1 MKFTIDEKVSL
12 KHKLT
17 IPEVLA
23 ALSVRQAKNY
33 EEMMEN
39 LFNREILVQKGD
51 KTLITQHWSDVLD
64 EVICD
69 SSGSYGSDDRLLNLA
84 IEMRECFPKGK
95 MRDRFGRETPYYYRC
110 NNNEV
115 IKKLKKFFAQF
126 GNYPDEEI
134 IDATKRYVA
143 ANSRNNYANM
153 RLIKYFILK
162 DALKQG
168 EDGNDHVEQISD
180 LATFLENKEENT
192 TTSILPGVNSED
204 WTTRLV

>member
-1 MKFTIDEKVSL
+1 
-12 KHKLT
+12 
-17 IPEVLA
+17 
-23 ALSVRQAKNY
+23 
-33 EEMMEN
+33 
-39 LFNREILVQKGD
+39 
-51 KTLITQHWSDVLD
+51 VLD

-168 EDGNDHVEQISD
+168 DDGNDHVEQISD
-180 LATFLENKEENT
+180 LATFLENKEEEST
-192 TTSILPGVNSED
+192 KMTSISDD
-204 WTTRLV
+204 WLMSSRN

>member
-180 LATFLENKEENT
+180 LATFLENKEEE
-192 TTSILPGVNSED
+192 TSISMATPSDD
-204 WTTRLV
+204 WLMSSRN

>member
-33 EEMMEN
+33 EEMIEN
-39 LFNREILVQKGD
+39 LFNREVLVQHGD

-64 EVICD
+64 EIICD

-84 IEMRECFPKGK
+84 IAMRECFPKGK
-95 MRDRFGRETPYYYRC
+95 MKDRFGRETPYYYRC

-115 IKKLKKFFAQF
+115 IKKLKKFFTQF
-126 GNYPDEEI
+126 GNYSDEEI
-134 IDATKRYVA
+134 LDATKRYVA
-143 ANSRNNYANM
+143 TNSRNNYANM

-162 DALKQG
+162 DAVKQG
-168 EDGNDHVEQISD
+168 EDGENHVEQVSD
-180 LATFLENKEENT
+180 LATFLENKEEE
-192 TTSILPGVNSED
+192 TSISMATSSDD
-204 WTTRLV
+204 WLMSSRN

>member
-1 MKFTIDEKVSL
+1 
-12 KHKLT
+12 
-17 IPEVLA
+17 
-23 ALSVRQAKNY
+23 
-33 EEMMEN
+33 
-39 LFNREILVQKGD
+39 
-51 KTLITQHWSDVLD
+51 VLD

-168 EDGNDHVEQISD
+168 EDGNEHVEQISD
-180 LATFLENKEENT
+180 LATFLENKEDESIKM
-192 TTSILPGVNSED
+192 TSISDD
-204 WTTRLV
+204 WLMSSRN

>member
-180 LATFLENKEENT
+180 LATFLENKEEEST
-192 TTSILPGVNSED
+192 KMTSISDD
-204 WTTRLV
+204 WLMSSRN

>member
-126 GNYPDEEI
+126 GNYPYEEI

-180 LATFLENKEENT
+180 LATFLENKEEESTKMTNI
-192 TTSILPGVNSED
+192 SDD
-204 WTTRLV
+204 WLMSSRN

>member
-180 LATFLENKEENT
+180 LATFLENKEEEST
-192 TTSILPGVNSED
+192 KMTSISDD
-204 WTTRLV
+204 WLMNARN

>member
-69 SSGSYGSDDRLLNLA
+69 SSGTCGSDERLLNLA
-84 IEMRECFPKGK
+84 KEMRECFPQGK

-126 GNYPDEEI
+126 GNYSDEEI

-180 LATFLENKEENT
+180 LATFLENKEEEST
-192 TTSILPGVNSED
+192 KITSISDD
-204 WTTRLV
+204 WLMSSRN

>member
-64 EVICD
+64 EIICD
-69 SSGSYGSDDRLLNLA
+69 SSGSYGNDDRLLNLA

-134 IDATKRYVA
+134 IGATKRYVA

-180 LATFLENKEENT
+180 LATFLENKEEESTKMTNI
-192 TTSILPGVNSED
+192 SDD
-204 WTTRLV
+204 WLMSSRN

>member
-64 EVICD
+64 EIICD

-180 LATFLENKEENT
+180 LATFLENKEEEST
-192 TTSILPGVNSED
+192 KMTSISDD
-204 WTTRLV
+204 WLMSSRN

>member
-1 MKFTIDEKVSL
+1 MKFTIDDKISL

-17 IPEVLA
+17 VPEVLA

-39 LFNREILVQKGD
+39 LFNREVLVQQGD
-51 KTLITQHWSDVLD
+51 KTLVTQHWSDVLD
-64 EVICD
+64 EIICD
-69 SSGSYGSDDRLLNLA
+69 SSGSYGSDERLLNLA
-84 IEMRECFPKGK
+84 VAMRECFPKGK
-95 MRDRFGRETPYYYRC
+95 MKDRIGRETPYYYRC

-134 IDATKRYVA
+134 LDATKRYVA
-143 ANSRNNYANM
+143 TNSRNNYANM

-162 DALKQG
+162 DAVKQG
-168 EDGNDHVEQISD
+168 EDGKDHVEQVSD
-180 LATFLENKEENT
+180 LATFLENKEEESPISKT
-192 TTSILPGVNSED
+192 ASSDD
-204 WTTRLV
+204 WLMSSRN

>member
-64 EVICD
+64 EIICD

-126 GNYPDEEI
+126 GNYPDEDI

-180 LATFLENKEENT
+180 LATFLENKEEEST
-192 TTSILPGVNSED
+192 KMTSISDD
-204 WTTRLV
+204 WLMSSRN